1 MSTVTSRVRREKYLH
16 GWREPVSSRPA
27 ATILLLRDT
36 PRGPEVLMTRRSP
49 SASFAPGAYVFPGG
63 VVDPMD
69 SSPAARAVSIWRPD
83 QPEDL
88 LAYAAAAVR
97 ESFEELGILLAPWLI
112 LVLAG
117 GVAMVLF
124 GNRPWAD
131 LANGLTTGAVLV
143 LLVVL
148 SPLLLQAIWDTS
160 SLPAGPLRERLEAFC
175 RAQRFRCR
183 DILVW
188 HTHRHM
194 ANAGVVGPTPLIRY
208 VMLTDALLHH
218 SPDAE
223 VEAVFAHEV
232 AHVRCRHLPFYV
244 AFGLAFIVFL
254 ANLLDALAALGWVA
268 PIEGSLGAV
277 MATEHGVAMLAFG
290 AFYWVVVFGYVSRR
304 MELQADVYAVS
315 AVEAPSAFLS
325 ALARLRALSRSP
337 GGTSLWRHFSLDQRI
352 ALLERLRDDPAAT
365 AAFQRSVARLK
376 RVFLLLAAAAI
387 IYFALPEASNPGYW
401 MVLGIF
407 PRETWTR
414 LLTEAGFGRM
424 MMAAQSGRDVFQ
436 AIAA

>member
-1 MSTVTSRVRREKYLH
+1 MILTAMAWQHRYEHRQGRVTLPLGRYVWLRARV
-16 GWREPVSSRPA
+16 
-27 ATILLLRDT
+27 
-36 PRGPEVLMTRRSP
+36 
-49 SASFAPGAYVFPGG
+49 
-63 VVDPMD
+63 
-69 SSPAARAVSIWRPD
+69 
-83 QPEDL
+83 
-88 LAYAAAAVR
+88 
-97 ESFEELGILLAPWLI
+97 ELGILLAPWLI

-376 RVFLLLAAAAI
+376 RVFLLLAAAAT
-387 IYFALPEASNPGYW
+387 L
-401 MVLGIF
+401 
-407 PRETWTR
+407 R
-414 LLTEAGFGRM
+414 LL
-424 MMAAQSGRDVFQ
+424 VFRPEL
-436 AIAA
+436 IGL